1 MEVTI
6 EHIDKRLQNLEQGQR
21 KTIKWVA
28 ASFIGTTVTIIG
40 ISSIL
45 LTVLLTTQ

>member
-21 KTIKWVA
+21 ETIKWVTA
-28 ASFIGTTVTIIG
+28 LFIGTTVIITSIG
-40 ISSIL
+40 SIL
-45 LTVLLTTQ
+45 LTVLLTTE